1 MEPSVPRTI
10 TTTGTGAVSVPR
22 DAAVL
27 SVAAVHRAATLAEA
41 LAGAESAREAVV
53 RVASA
58 HVDPSAIA
66 TQGLNTWPQHDH
78 EGRPDGF
85 EARHSLQVR
94 CAGLQVAATVL
105 QALAEETGDRLSV
118 DGVSIASTPTGD
130 HLAGAREAAYA
141 DARARAEHLVRLAGG
156 SLGGVVSLTE
166 TSAPGYPAVAREAF
180 AAKADVGL
188 EGGAEDVSA
197 SVTVTWEL
205 AD

>member
-1 MEPSVPRTI
+1 MCQQSITRTV
-10 TTTGTGAVSVPR
+10 TTTGAGAVPVPR

-58 HVDPSAIA
+58 HVEATAIA

-85 EARHSLQVR
+85 EARHALQIR
-94 CAGLQVAATVL
+94 CDGLEVASTVL
-105 QALAEETGDRLSV
+105 QALAEEAGERLSV
-118 DGVSIASTPTGD
+118 DGVSIASTPTAA
-130 HLAGAREAAYA
+130 HLAAAREAAYA
-141 DARARAEHLVRLAGG
+141 DARARAEHLARLADTR
-156 SLGGVVSLTE
+156 LGDVVSLAE
-166 TSAPGYPAVAREAF
+166 VSAPGYPVMASEAL
-180 AAKADVGL
+180 AAKSDVGF
-188 EGGAEDVSA
+188 ESGVEDVSA

-205 AD
+205 T